1 MDSYTTLDGRVID
14 LRLLT
19 DGERKHLEI
28 CWFAYQKDMDWAA
41 FHDLAG
47 GRGNPAIKEA
57 EGVIAPQIA
66 EHPLYLAT
74 RDLEDRL
81 GIRQGTVAPSA
92 GDRVESDPIAISN
105 PNRQH
110 RSAKRAASR

>member
-1 MDSYTTLDGRVID
+1 MID
-14 LRLLT
+14 LHLLT
-19 DGERKHLEI
+19 DAERKHLEI

-57 EGVIAPQIA
+57 EGVISPQIA

-92 GDRVESDPIAISN
+92 GDRVDSDPIAGN
-105 PNRQH
+105 TPNRQH
-110 RSAKRAASR
+110 NSVKRTATR